1 MNPASLATTSTGEG
15 PPAWLV
21 HGQLADPV
29 RTWSRLRPIAERWR
43 LMFVHRPGY
52 GSSPAAGRSNWVAE
66 GERLA
71 ETIESGAHLVGH
83 SYGAMVAM
91 VASARRRVASLTL
104 VEPPAFS
111 LVRGDRDVE
120 ALIANTEAIQ
130 ADVEASP
137 AHALR
142 GFLAG
147 VGFPADVPDDL
158 PVELADQVTLMRTE
172 RLPWDAA
179 PPIAA
184 LASASYPKLVVSG
197 GGGGRWEHVA
207 NVLAVAIGAQRL
219 IIPGGGHNV
228 HRLGAPFNDALET
241 FLTSATPEELRQ

>member
-29 RTWSRLRPIAERWR
+29 RTWSRLRPVAERWR
-43 LMFVHRPGY
+43 LIFVHRPGY
-52 GSSPAAGRSNWVAE
+52 GSSPAAGHSDWVTE
-66 GERLA
+66 GECLA
-71 ETIESGAHLVGH
+71 ETIEPGTHLVGH

-91 VASARRRVASLTL
+91 VAAARRRVASLTL

-111 LVRGDRDVE
+111 LTRGDPHVE
-120 ALIANTEAIQ
+120 AFIAYIEAIQANTEA
-130 ADVEASP
+130 SS

-147 VGFPADVPDDL
+147 MDFPAEVPDEL
-158 PVELADQVTLMRTE
+158 PAELADQVTLMRTE
-172 RLPWDAA
+172 RLPWGAA

-197 GGGGRWEHVA
+197 GGGGPREHVA
-207 NVLAVAIGAQRL
+207 NVLAVAIGAERL

-241 FLTSATPEELRQ
+241 FFASATPEELR